1 MFFPTVEKHL
11 LCGREYFLQTS
22 TEFPHFTLPGISIRI
37 RLEGGKFGM
46 ILGSLTQGGEND
58 SQIFIIVVY

>member
-1 MFFPTVEKHL
+1 MPLSIQIEGYLFNAVPHWGGSVFPRVEKHL

-37 RLEGGKFGM
+37 RLEGG
-46 ILGSLTQGGEND
+46 
-58 SQIFIIVVY
+58 IF